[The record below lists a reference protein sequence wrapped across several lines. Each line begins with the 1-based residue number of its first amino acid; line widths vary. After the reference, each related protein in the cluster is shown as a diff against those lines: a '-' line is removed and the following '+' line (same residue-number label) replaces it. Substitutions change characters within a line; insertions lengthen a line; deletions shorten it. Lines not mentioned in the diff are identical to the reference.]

1 MRQTVS
7 RLSITII
14 AILTLAGCTTPLT
27 LASHGSWDGATELGP
42 VRACKGGSLSIDREC
57 SGWPLSLPSMPS
69 PDTHYAELTAKAAE
83 QYKVEASRIVLKD
96 VAVEYVTEIN
106 GVIRGWK
113 ATAMAGRKPQ

>member
-1 MRQTVS
+1 MNTKTFLLTAFFLLTV
-7 RLSITII
+7 
-14 AILTLAGCTTPLT
+14 GCTTPLT

-69 PDTHYAELTAKAAE
+69 PDTHYAELTAKAAA
-83 QYKVEASRIVLKD
+83 QYHVDPSLIVLKD

-113 ATAMAGRKPQ
+113 VTAIAGRRTLN